1 MRRLWACFGL
11 ESQLETQ
18 ETQMDP
24 MELKNLTRI
33 VSQVDPKLE
42 IWLFQKFLSH
52 ESPTDIRPSP

>member
-1 MRRLWACFGL
+1 
-11 ESQLETQ
+11 
-18 ETQMDP
+18 